1 MEFSPAFIWV
11 PYMDI
16 LWHFYLSNPEVE
28 VYLHNLLNL
37 YKLTIRSGALKSKS
51 RVALGS

>member
-1 MEFSPAFIWV
+1 MKFSPDSIWV

-28 VYLHNLLNL
+28 VYLHNLYTNWQSEVGHL
-37 YKLTIRSGALKSKS
+37 IVKS